1 VTSRIAQHLRS
12 NIVGYIALF
21 FAMTGT
27 ALALGTNTVKSKHIV
42 DGQVKSADVQ
52 DNGLTGVDIDETSLG
67 SVPFAA
73 EANTANSALT
83 AGDADTLDG
92 MNSTDFLGATEKA
105 ANADKLDDKD
115 SGDFALAGSENWSA
129 LGLANQSDCDFVNF
143 GGGHNPAGYFRDRA
157 GVVHLRGM
165 VRARDG
171 ALGSCGESASNFTIN
186 FGQNLPPGYRPAN
199 IEMQTI
205 SANNK
210 PGLIKAYPD
219 GHIELVS
226 NYPTWTDAKVW
237 FSLDGISFRCTP
249 SGAGGCP

>member
-1 VTSRIAQHLRS
+1 VTSRITQHLRS
-12 NIVGYIALF
+12 NIVGYLALF
-21 FAMTGT
+21 V
-27 ALALGTNTVKSKHIV
+27 ALGGSAYAVTRLDPNSVKSKHIV
-42 DGQVKSADVQ
+42 NGQVKTADLRDGSVESLQ
-52 DNGLTGVDIDETSLG
+52 VADDSITGDDIDEKTLG
-67 SVPFAA
+67 KV
-73 EANTANSALT
+73 
-83 AGDADTLDG
+83 GDADTLDEKE
-92 MNSTDFLGATEKA
+92 STDFLGATEKA
-105 ANADKLDDKD
+105 ANADKLDDRD

-129 LGLANQSDCDFVNF
+129 LGLNSNQSSCNYLNF

-171 ALGSCGESASNFTIN
+171 ALSVCGENASDFTIN
-186 FGQNLPPGYRPAN
+186 LGQNLPPGYRPPN
-199 IEMQTI
+199 IEMLTI

-249 SGAGGCP
+249 SGADGCP